1 MNPRTKITNDKF
13 SVRICQI
20 ANSYGFKTIGKFHKF
35 LQQCQP
41 SAKLGLGVG
50 HTRVATILK
59 EVESSM
65 K

>member
-1 MNPRTKITNDKF
+1 MNTRTKITSDKF
-13 SVRICQI
+13 SVSIYQI

-41 SAKLGLGVG
+41 NAKLYLGTG
-50 HTRVATILK
+50 HMRVNTIRK
-59 EVESSM
+59 EVENLL

>member
-1 MNPRTKITNDKF
+1 MNARTKITSDKF
-13 SVRICQI
+13 SVSIYQI

-41 SAKLGLGVG
+41 SAKLYLG
-50 HTRVATILK
+50 TDYMRVNIIRK
-59 EVESSM
+59 EVESLL